1 MFNIKRVNFGLPFFL
16 HYYSKHAHCG
26 LSCRKTDE
34 EAPYWLWEQLKS
46 GGKNKIVYYCSIII

>member
-16 HYYSKHAHCG
+16 QHYCKHAHCG

-34 EAPYWLWEQLKS
+34 VAPYWLWEQLKS
-46 GGKNKIVYYCSIII
+46 GGKIK